1 MGEIVLM
8 CSSFSSHRAPQV
20 GRQMTGL
27 WKGIFFYF
35 LINFHERNHMSYML
49 VMMTANLA
57 LKSFYVFAGFRL
69 WLITIVED
77 I

>member
-1 MGEIVLM
+1 MGKIVLM

-27 WKGIFFYF
+27 WEGKSFYF

-49 VMMTANLA
+49 VMVNAKLA
-57 LKSFYVFAGFRL
+57 LKRSSLGL
-69 WLITIVED
+69 D
-77 I
+77 CG